1 MFDALFSDVAV
12 PRGMTGCA
20 FLNHHISARRRV
32 AATLLA
38 AVLILAALPDTTHAN
53 PAAGAPESAT
63 PGVTSDS
70 SATAAAAASAPA
82 TRGQSFEPPRPPDVP
97 SDAQLEAEGA
107 VVGEI
112 LIDNQNIFDLS
123 NPKDDY
129 ALFRLAD
136 TLHIK
141 TRPSVIRNQLLFK
154 SGDRYQGR
162 VIDETAR
169 ILRTNNY
176 FYDAWIQPVRY
187 HDGKVDLKV
196 TTKDVW
202 TLNPGFNYSRSGGA
216 NSTGIQL
223 EEVNF
228 LGLGT
233 KLALLHE
240 VTIDRTVSLVS
251 LSDAHVFGTWTGVG
265 ITYANNSDGYLR
277 ELNINRPFYSL
288 ESHGTWGGGGVDDL
302 QTDSLYD
309 LGQIVDQF
317 SDLHHFAT
325 VYGGWSPGLQSNGWV
340 QRVITGVTYDE
351 HIFTPVNT
359 WTGAT
364 VLPADR
370 KFVFP
375 WIEYDLLQ
383 DDYQKL
389 WNHDQL
395 LRTEDF
401 YTGTQ
406 ASLRVGWADTSWG
419 SSQSALIFQSSA
431 HTGFRDGGTSTLL
444 LSGDFSGRVVQ
455 GMLYNGQADGSLRY
469 YLQEGRKWLFFTTLT
484 GTKTW
489 RPDLDNQVLLGGD
502 TGLRGYPLRY
512 QWGDS
517 KALFTVEQ
525 RYYTDWFPFR
535 LFRVGGAIFYD
546 MGRTWGQP
554 PLAQP
559 SLGLLKDAGFGLRFG
574 NARSALGNVIH
585 VDLAFPLN
593 NISGISKVQFLVST
607 EASF

>member
-1 MFDALFSDVAV
+1 LSLPSAATTPIPPS
-12 PRGMTGCA
+12 
-20 FLNHHISARRRV
+20 SAR
-32 AATLLA
+32 
-38 AVLILAALPDTTHAN
+38 
-53 PAAGAPESAT
+53 S
-63 PGVTSDS
+63 
-70 SATAAAAASAPA
+70 
-82 TRGQSFEPPRPPDVP
+82 
-97 SDAQLEAEGA
+97 
-107 VVGEI
+107 
-112 LIDNQNIFDLS
+112 
-123 NPKDDY
+123 
-129 ALFRLAD
+129 
-136 TLHIK
+136 
-141 TRPSVIRNQLLFK
+141 
-154 SGDRYQGR
+154 
-162 VIDETAR
+162 
-169 ILRTNNY
+169 
-176 FYDAWIQPVRY
+176 WRY
-187 HDGKVDLKV
+187 HDGKVDLEV

-202 TLNPGFNYSRSGGA
+202 TLNPGFNYSRSGGS
-216 NSTGIQL
+216 NSTGISL

-233 KLALLHE
+233 KVALLHQT
-240 VTIDRTVSLVS
+240 TIDRTESLISVS
-251 LSDAHVFGTWTGVG
+251 DTHVFGTWTGAGV
-265 ITYANNSDGYLR
+265 TYANNSDGYLR

-288 ESHGTWGGGGVDDL
+288 ESHATWGGGGVNDL

-317 SDLHHFAT
+317 ADLHHFAT
-325 VYGGWSPGLQSNGWV
+325 VYGGWSPGLQENGWV
-340 QRVITGVTYDE
+340 HRFITGVTYDE
-351 HIFTPVNT
+351 HIFTPVST

-370 KFVFP
+370 KFVYP
-375 WIEYDLLQ
+375 WVEYDLLQ

-401 YTGTQ
+401 YMGTQ
-406 ASLRVGWADTSWG
+406 AMLRLGWADTAWG
-419 SSQSALIFQSSA
+419 SSQSALIIQSSA
-431 HTGFRDGGTSTLL
+431 GTGFRGGATSTLL
-444 LSGDFSGRVVQ
+444 LAGDFSGRVVN
-455 GMLYNGQADGSLRY
+455 GTLYNGQADGAVRY
-469 YLQEGRKWLFFTTLT
+469 YVEQSHNWLFFTTLT

-512 QWGDS
+512 QWGTS

-525 RYYTDWFPFR
+525 RYFTNWFPFR
-535 LFRVGGAIFYD
+535 LFRVGGAIFFD

-593 NISGISKVQFLVST
+593 NIPGISKVQFLVST
-607 EASF
+607 EQSF